1 MDTKIADPKVENAY
15 NEFQLAVRKKMLRIR
30 SLIFEVARETEGVGE
45 LEETLKWGQPSYLPR
60 KPRIGSAVRIGRE
73 KKTEGDYAVYF
84 KCQTTLVPTFRERYK
99 DKFRF
104 EGNRAIL
111 FNLED
116 KIPIRE
122 LRQCIAMAL
131 TYHLNKKKNKS
142 TGSDSKRSK
151 SHLKS

>member
-1 MDTKIADPKVENAY
+1 MDTKIADPKVESAY
-15 NEFQLAVRKKMLRIR
+15 NKFQPAVRKKMIKIR
-30 SLIFEVARETEGVGE
+30 ELIFEVARETEGVGE

-60 KPRIGSAVRIGRE
+60 KTKIGSAVRIGRE
-73 KKTEGDYAVYF
+73 KKTDGDYAVYF

-111 FNLED
+111 FNLGD

-122 LRQCIAMAL
+122 LRQCVAMAL
-131 TYHLNKKKNKS
+131 TYHLTRKKNKS
-142 TGSDSKRSK
+142 SGSG
-151 SHLKS
+151 